1 MNSSAEELRAFI
13 RGNTELLT
21 PPLIPEIK
29 LYLASEVVPLWQA
42 TEEELA
48 KQGLP
53 PPFWAFAWA
62 GGQALARFIL
72 DEPEWVAG
80 KRVFSFAAG
89 SGLEAIAS
97 AKSGA
102 VTVAANEIDPYALAS
117 IELNAKQNECELL
130 VISGDQIGSQLHDY
144 DVIIAG
150 DVCYEQ
156 GLSQRIDEW
165 LQVLADAGKT
175 VLIGDPK
182 RTYFNA
188 GDRERLRV
196 YAVQTTRELEDT
208 DIRNAGVWKINPRP

>member
-1 MNSSAEELRAFI
+1 MIETDLKAFI
-13 RGNTELLT
+13 KDNTELLT
-21 PPLIPEIK
+21 SPLIPEIE

-72 DEPEWVAG
+72 DERDWVAG
-80 KRVFSFAAG
+80 KRVFFFAAG
-89 SGLEAIAS
+89 SGLEAIAAS
-97 AKSGA
+97 MAGA
-102 VTVAANEIDPYALAS
+102 AQVAANEIDPYALAS
-117 IELNAKQNECELL
+117 IQLNSEQNGCELT
-130 VISGDQIGSQLHDY
+130 VVSGDQIGSPLTDY
-144 DVIIAG
+144 DVVLAG

-156 GLSQRIDEW
+156 VLSLRIDNW
-165 LQVLADAGKT
+165 LQDLADAGKT

-182 RTYFNA
+182 RTYFKA
-188 GDRERLRV
+188 ADRERLRV

-208 DIRNAGVWKINPRP
+208 DVRNAGVWKINPRP